1 MVTTIAKFDPKKGD
15 VYKAIVTLYE
25 HDARKANL
33 KKIKKWNTCLE
44 FMKVLKTSNK
54 NKGTALVRIKFSR
67 LDIPGKEIFQYG
79 MFFYD
84 NTTKTA
90 KMFEHPYQE
99 NIGEWIVEPEPS
111 IGMDITEF
119 EITSKEKL
127 RGTFISHKKHKLYSY
142 KALFK
147 KQ

>member
-1 MVTTIAKFDPKKGD
+1 MDTVNFDPKKGD
-15 VYKAIVTLYE
+15 VHQAIVTPYE
-25 HDARKANL
+25 HDTRKANL
-33 KKIKKWNTCLE
+33 KKIEKWNTCLE
-44 FMKVLKTSNK
+44 FMKVFKTSNK
-54 NKGTALVRIKFSR
+54 KKGTALVRIKCSR

-79 MFFYD
+79 MFHYD
-84 NTTKTA
+84 NITKTA

-111 IGMDITEF
+111 IGTDKTEF
-119 EITSKEKL
+119 EITSKGNL
-127 RGTFISHKKHKLYSY
+127 RGTFFSLKKHKLHSY